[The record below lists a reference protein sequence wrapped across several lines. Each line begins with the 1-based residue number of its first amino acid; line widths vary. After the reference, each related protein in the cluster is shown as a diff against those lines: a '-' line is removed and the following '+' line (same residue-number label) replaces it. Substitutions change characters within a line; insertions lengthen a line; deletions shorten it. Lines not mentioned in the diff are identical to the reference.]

1 MGAKRIES
9 CTVWYFLSISHS
21 GIVNYGDSDNT
32 EVDDNTAICDDD
44 NGDDDEDDKD
54 EQMTILAGYIK
65 GSTGHLRTA
74 AAQRGA
80 TDKFGIVV
88 ALA

>member
-1 MGAKRIES
+1 M
-9 CTVWYFLSISHS
+9 WHFFSISYS
-21 GIVNYGDSDNT
+21 VNFGDSDNT
-32 EVDDNTAICDDD
+32 EVDDSTADGDD
-44 NGDDDEDDKD
+44 NGDDDDDDKD